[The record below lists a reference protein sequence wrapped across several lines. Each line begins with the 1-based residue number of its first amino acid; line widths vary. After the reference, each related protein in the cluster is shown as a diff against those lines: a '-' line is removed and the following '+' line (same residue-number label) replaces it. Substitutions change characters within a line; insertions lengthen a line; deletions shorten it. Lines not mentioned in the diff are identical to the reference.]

1 MTDATKN
8 KASFIAYNN
17 NTLLQQKNFMST
29 KRTLSEHI
37 NQKKYIYITNVYIIL
52 YSESLFPHLHGAQY
66 ATLLFPSIFKYV
78 LREGMHYN
86 PVRQNTPFLSK
97 TPSENPENFP
107 FVLFIFDHL
116 TCSGFQ
122 YMHCRM
128 SCASKDGWVNLPQT
142 QILRNV
148 FLSGNMLVTRSNE
161 ISFTL

>member
-8 KASFIAYNN
+8 RASFTAYDN

-29 KRTLSEHI
+29 KRTISEHI
-37 NQKKYIYITNVYIIL
+37 NQKKKKKYNKCL
-52 YSESLFPHLHGAQY
+52 YYTLQWIPFSTSPRSTVCTPIVPFHFQICFAEGY
-66 ATLLFPSIFKYV
+66 ALQPGTPKHPVPLVNTLGKSAK
-78 LREGMHYN
+78 
-86 PVRQNTPFLSK
+86 
-97 TPSENPENFP
+97 FP

-122 YMHCRM
+122 CMHCRM
-128 SCASKDGWVNLPQT
+128 SCASKDGWVNLRQT

>member
-1 MTDATKN
+1 MVGFITDATKN

-37 NQKKYIYITNVYIIL
+37 NQKKKTNITSVYIIL
-52 YSESLFPHLHGAQY
+52 YSESLFPHLQGAQY
-66 ATLLFPSIFKYV
+66 APLLFPSIFKYV
-78 LREGMHYN
+78 LRKGMHHN
-86 PVRQNTPFLSK
+86 PVRQNNPYLSK

-122 YMHCRM
+122 CMHCRM
-128 SCASKDGWVNLPQT
+128 SCASKDG
-142 QILRNV
+142 
-148 FLSGNMLVTRSNE
+148 
-161 ISFTL
+161 